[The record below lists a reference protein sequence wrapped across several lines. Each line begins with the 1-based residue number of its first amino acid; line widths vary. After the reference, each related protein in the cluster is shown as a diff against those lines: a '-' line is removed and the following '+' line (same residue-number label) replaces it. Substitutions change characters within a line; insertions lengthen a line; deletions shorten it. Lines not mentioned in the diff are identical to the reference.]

1 MTRQSGGVLWDGPR
15 IELLRGFEATGEGH
29 RIALPVSA
37 QHLLAFLALHDGGV
51 PRGAVAERLWP
62 DCTQRRAAANLRTA
76 LYHARL
82 RGRAIPVESPGQWL
96 RLAPAVRVD
105 LRYARRSAR
114 QVVAGLDRLP
124 VNCDAIVDDLAAE
137 LLPGWEEEWLT
148 LERERWDQL
157 RLYALEGLAHQ
168 LCDAERYLSALQTAL
183 AAIAIDPVRETA
195 HRIVVEV
202 HLAEGNLASAL
213 RSYQHY
219 RSFLQRELNVAPS
232 PKMTGLVRNLQRM

>member
-1 MTRQSGGVLWDGPR
+1 MWDGPG
-15 IELLRGFEATGEGH
+15 IELLRGFEATDAG
-29 RIALPVSA
+29 RCVSLPVSA

-51 PRGAVAERLWP
+51 QRGAVAERLWP
-62 DCTQRRAAANLRTA
+62 DCTQHRSAANLRTA
-76 LYHARL
+76 LYHVR

-105 LRYARRSAR
+105 LRSARCSAR
-114 QVVAGLDRLP
+114 QVVSGLDRLP
-124 VNCDAIVDDLAAE
+124 VSCDDIVDDLAAE

>member
-1 MTRQSGGVLWDGPR
+1 MLWDGPR
-15 IELLRGFEATGEGH
+15 IELLRGFEATDAG
-29 RIALPVSA
+29 RCVSLPVSSE
-37 QHLLAFLALHDGGV
+37 HLLAFLALHEGGV
-51 PRGAVAERLWP
+51 QRGAVAERLWP
-62 DCTQRRAAANLRTA
+62 DCTQYRAAANLRTA
-76 LYHARL
+76 LYHAR
-82 RGRAIPVESPGQWL
+82 RRARAIPIESPGQWL
-96 RLAPAVRVD
+96 RLAPVVRVD
-105 LRYARRSAR
+105 LRAARRAAE

-124 VNCDAIVDDLAAE
+124 ASCDELVDDLAAE

-232 PKMTGLVRNLQRM
+232 PKMTGLVRNLLRM

>member
-1 MTRQSGGVLWDGPR
+1 MLWDGPR
-15 IELLRGFEATGEGH
+15 IELLRGFEATDAGG
-29 RIALPVSA
+29 AVSLPVSA
-37 QHLLAFLALHDGGV
+37 QHLLAFLALHDDGV
-51 PRGAVAERLWP
+51 QRAAAAERLWP
-62 DCTQRRAAANLRTA
+62 DCTQCRAGANLRTA
-76 LYHARL
+76 LYHARR
-82 RGRAIPVESPGQWL
+82 RGPAIPIETSGQWL
-96 RLAPAVRVD
+96 RLKPEVRVD
-105 LRYARRSAR
+105 LRSARNSAR

-124 VNCDAIVDDLAAE
+124 AGCDELVDDLAAE

-148 LERERWDQL
+148 PERERWDQL

-168 LCDAERYLSALQTAL
+168 LCDAERYLPALQTAL